1 MKNQV
6 FHDFGFSLPAGLLKM
21 VEELNNAIKIDASY
35 IDCIQ
40 DEIRS
45 LAHGYTD
52 AGLTEEQAEQVIDY
66 YCRRRW
72 T

>member
-1 MKNQV
+1 MERAN
-6 FHDFGFSLPAGLLKM
+6 FDFTLPYGLEKM
-21 VEELNNAIKIDASY
+21 IDELETAVNNKVLY
-35 IDCIQ
+35 VDCIQ

-52 AGLTEEQAEQVIDY
+52 RGLTEEQAEEVIDY

-72 T
+72 C